1 MALRMQA
8 RNKRESGSA
17 IPRTI
22 VAILGAINV
31 ILRVTVRRVIDTILR
46 AIYTIL
52 RVVDTI

>member
-1 MALRMQA
+1 MRAIY
-8 RNKRESGSA
+8 A

-22 VAILGAINV
+22 GAILGAIDV